1 MKEKNKT
8 KNHNIF
14 HNQSSFDYF
23 NIFIK
28 FKAKFSCVF
37 ISCNYIFFTRHRS
50 EKCKLHFSRCI
61 LYIETSEVLVEFQT
75 AA

>member
-37 ISCNYIFFTRHRS
+37 ISCNYIFFY
-50 EKCKLHFSRCI
+50 K
-61 LYIETSEVLVEFQT
+61 
-75 AA
+75 A

>member
-1 MKEKNKT
+1 MKDEPEGSSTSHANASLDIFISENISWKKKNKKT
-8 KNHNIF
+8 KPHNIF

-37 ISCNYIFFTRHRS
+37 ISCNYIFFY
-50 EKCKLHFSRCI
+50 K
-61 LYIETSEVLVEFQT
+61 
-75 AA
+75 A